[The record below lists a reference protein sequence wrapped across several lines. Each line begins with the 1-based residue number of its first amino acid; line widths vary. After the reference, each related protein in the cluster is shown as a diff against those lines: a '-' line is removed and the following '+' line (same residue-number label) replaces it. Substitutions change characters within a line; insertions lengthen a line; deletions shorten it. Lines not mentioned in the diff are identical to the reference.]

1 MTIESIG
8 KFQVV
13 STLGNGA
20 HSTILLIRREADQ
33 KAYALKVVPIA
44 DAEEHKFLEQA
55 RHEFR
60 LAQMFDHPNLIRIHA
75 LETERNWVFRVRKVH
90 LLIEYVNGKTLDT
103 CPKLSL
109 PRLVQVFARVGAGL
123 AHMHRKGVF
132 HADLKPNNILV
143 SRAGDVKIIDYGLG
157 WVKGENKGRV
167 QGTLEY
173 MAPEQARRKIVNE
186 HTDVYNFGATMYRM
200 LTSRLPP
207 PVNGLPL
214 EGKEWD
220 RAIIPVRDCIEDVP
234 PELAAI
240 VHRCLTYHPKER
252 PALSEEVQETL
263 KSLVRS
269 TVRTDKDRLEEMQ
282 W

>member
-1 MTIESIG
+1 MTIETIG
-8 KFQVV
+8 KFQVLN
-13 STLGNGA
+13 TLGTGA
-20 HSTILLIRREADQ
+20 HSSILLVRREADG
-33 KAYALKVVPIA
+33 KPYALKVVPIA
-44 DAEEHKFLEQA
+44 DSEEHKFLEQA

-60 LAQMFDHPNLIRIHA
+60 IAQMLDHPNLIRIFA
-75 LETERNWVFRVRKVH
+75 LETQRNWMFRVRKVH

-123 AHMHRKGVF
+123 AHMHRRGVC
-132 HADLKPNNILV
+132 HADLKPNNILL

-173 MAPEQARRKIVNE
+173 MAPEQAQRKIVNE
-186 HTDVYNFGATMYRM
+186 QSDVYNFGATMYRM
-200 LTSRLPP
+200 LTGRLPP

-214 EGKEWD
+214 EGKAWD
-220 RAIIPVRDCIEDVP
+220 KAIMLVRDCIEEAP
-234 PELAAI
+234 PELETI

-252 PALSEEVQETL
+252 PALAGEVQETL
-263 KSLVRS
+263 KGLVR
-269 TVRTDKDRLEEMQ
+269 TLVRGSKDRLEALE